1 MGITGDQ
8 ESWRSPARWRVG
20 FRHIRI
26 GMLVPMSSS
35 SSLATLRPAILA
47 DVPIILGFIR
57 ELAAYEKLEHQV
69 VATEALL
76 AEQLFGP
83 RPAAEVVIAEL
94 NGAAVGFALFFNNFS
109 TFLGRK
115 GLFLED
121 LYVQPH
127 ARGSG
132 IGKALLRHLARMAVA
147 RGCGRMDWNVL
158 DWNAPAIGF
167 YEKLGADVLPDWRT
181 CRLTGDALKAL
192 ARG

>member
-1 MGITGDQ
+1 MA
-8 ESWRSPARWRVG
+8 SPS
-20 FRHIRI
+20 
-26 GMLVPMSSS
+26 PPT
-35 SSLATLRPAILA
+35 TLRPATPA

-69 VATEALL
+69 VATETLL
-76 AEQLFGP
+76 GGQLFGP
-83 RPAAEVVIAEL
+83 HPAAEVIIAEV
-94 NGAAVGFALFFNNFS
+94 NDAAVGFALFFHNFS
-109 TFLGRK
+109 TFLGRR

-121 LYVQPH
+121 LYVQPQ
-127 ARGSG
+127 ARGLG
-132 IGKALLRHLARMAVA
+132 IGKALLRHLAGLAVA

-181 CRLTGDALKAL
+181 CRVTGDALEAL